1 MKKIIMLIIVMFF
14 ITGCYDF
21 EELNNMNIVTGIGLD
36 VEDGEYKISL
46 EVTKN
51 KSSDKGSEKVK
62 TVFTAKDKN
71 LAKAIAKARDN
82 SDKKTYFKHVDAVLI
97 SEDIAEEGI
106 IKIMDYLLR
115 DTNMSTTYFTVICDD
130 ANELLNMELDNDTM
144 SNLIVSTITSN
155 VDSNILN
162 NIDII
167 VSDIINKKVDIALP
181 YIEKKED
188 KQIEAEEIAY
198 FNNDKMVGK
207 INSKMYNFLHLN
219 NKNIVIEN
227 DDNVLNIYNKKI
239 KIDVKKDKIVFN
251 IMGEG
256 KIVSLNKEIDFDD
269 TNNYKKVE
277 KVINEKIESEVN
289 DFLEETLKKDADL
302 MGLEDLYFK
311 KYHKEIDN
319 IDYKVVSNVKLIR
332 SGSITEAIND

>member
-1 MKKIIMLIIVMFF
+1 MKKIIILIIVMFF

-21 EELNNMNIVTGIGLD
+21 EELNNMNIVTGMGFDI
-36 VEDGEYKISL
+36 EDGEYKISL
-46 EVTKN
+46 EITKN
-51 KSSDKGSEKVK
+51 KNSDKGSQKEK
-62 TVFTAKDKN
+62 TVFTGKDKN
-71 LAKAIAKARDN
+71 LATAIAKARNN
-82 SDKKTYFKHVDAVLI
+82 SDKKVYFKHVDAVLI

-106 IKIMDYLLR
+106 ISIMDYLLR
-115 DTNMSTTYFTVICDD
+115 DSNMSTTYFTIICED

-144 SNLIVSTITSN
+144 SNLIVSMITSHI
-155 VDSNILN
+155 DSEILN
-162 NIDII
+162 NIDVI

-188 KQIEAEEIAY
+188 KEINAENIAY

-207 INSKMYNFLHLN
+207 INNKMYNFLHLN

-227 DDNVLNIYNKKI
+227 DDNVLNIYDKKI
-239 KIDVKKDKIVFN
+239 KYDVRKDKIIINV
-251 IMGEG
+251 MGDG

-277 KVINEKIESEVN
+277 KSINEKIEKEVN

-302 MGLEDLYFK
+302 IGFEDLYFK
-311 KYHKEIDN
+311 KYHKEIDD
-319 IDYKVVSNVKLIR
+319 IDYDVVAKVKLVR